1 MANEDETN
9 ARSISE
15 RDKERARAWHALRT
29 EVRIWL
35 RVLGTLGRALYRWSV
50 GALILYVIG
59 SHFFGK
65 K

>member
-1 MANEDETN
+1 MANEDETI
-9 ARSISE
+9 AIRE